1 MFLTEFGGRFF
12 YFVYLFIY
20 LFIYLFVFIYF
31 GGLFSQG
38 LFFLGQGENTPRK
51 TLQNLIQ

>member
-51 TLQNLIQ
+51 TPQKLIQ